1 MIDLLSL
8 STTLKQTLEIITGVK
23 NLLPKADKGKSL
35 DERISTPENIISDIR
50 GELVRIQ
57 HDAQAMLDEKNELIK
72 TIEGYK
78 NWRAEAKRY
87 ILTEIGPGVFVY
99 NFIQSSKQRT
109 KEPPHY
115 ICPKCFQDC
124 KKSIL
129 QTVVVSEY
137 GTRFKCFGCQTEIF
151 TNPGVG
157 F

>member
-8 STTLKQTLEIITGVK
+8 SAALKQSLEIITGIK
-23 NLLPKADKGKSL
+23 GLLPKADKGKSL

-50 GELVRIQ
+50 REMIRVQ
-57 HDAQAMLDEKNELIK
+57 HDAQAMLDEKNELLK

-78 NWRAEAKRY
+78 NWRSEAKRY
-87 ILTEIGPGVFVY
+87 VLTEIGPGVFVY
-99 NFIQSSKQRT
+99 SLIQSAKRGT
-109 KEPPHY
+109 KEPPHH

-129 QTVVVSEY
+129 QTVIISEY
-137 GTRFKCFGCQTEIF
+137 GTRFKCLRCQSDIF